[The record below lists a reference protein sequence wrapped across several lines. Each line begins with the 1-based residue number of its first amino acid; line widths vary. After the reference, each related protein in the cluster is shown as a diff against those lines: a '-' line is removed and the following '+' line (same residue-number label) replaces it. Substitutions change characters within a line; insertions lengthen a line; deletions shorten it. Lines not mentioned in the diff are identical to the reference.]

1 MKITPSTIDFH
12 TIKRTFT
19 LHHGPIY
26 EGVKVTTV
34 VVTYNSVGGSWTVD
48 LISDIKI
55 IGNVI
60 GERGKPT
67 TRRRRLNPR
76 QPEPWLTE
84 LINMYR
90 PNGHA
95 SLYSTPIE
103 VES

>member
-1 MKITPSTIDFH
+1 MKITPSTIDFR

-19 LHHGPIY
+19 IDRGPVY
-26 EGVKVTTV
+26 EGMKVTTV
-34 VVTYNSVGGSWTVD
+34 VVTYSSVGGSWVH

-67 TRRRRLNPR
+67 TRRRRLSPR

-90 PNGHA
+90 PSGHA
-95 SLYSTPIE
+95 SLYDTPIE